1 MRNSSRTGI
10 ALCWLALLAVGC
22 GAESD
27 AALDETSAGSNQSE
41 LRGDDSS
48 GDAASN
54 EGGGDASPAQPT
66 DPDAPVACTL
76 ISEVADGVCGRPDSD
91 PCRLQDP
98 DCSADAQGEGY
109 DCDLS
114 QVLCRRAEP
123 ECAAGEVPT
132 VLGSCYGPCVPADQ
146 CKPAEEPGG
155 VACLLFIEESDGV
168 CSRPAD
174 DPCKAQDPDCSLD
187 EPTVCALFIEESDG
201 VCSRSPDD
209 PCKAQDP
216 DCSLDEPTVCALFI
230 EESDGVCSR
239 SPDDPCKAQD
249 PDCSLDEPVACLLYI
264 EAPDG
269 VCSRPADDP
278 CRAQDPECTS
288 AAGPTAC
295 AAFIEAPDGVCSRPA
310 DDPCKGQDPEC
321 I

>member
-1 MRNSSRTGI
+1 VLMRNSSRTGI
-10 ALCWLALLAVGC
+10 ALCWLALAAVGC
-22 GAESD
+22 GAAESD
-27 AALDETSAGSNQSE
+27 STELEDTSAGSSQAE
-41 LRGDDSS
+41 LRGDDSA
-48 GDAASN
+48 DAASN
-54 EGGGDASPAQPT
+54 AGGGSASSTPPT

-91 PCRLQDP
+91 PCRFQDP
-98 DCSADAQGEGY
+98 DCSADAGGEGY
-109 DCDLS
+109 DCDVS
-114 QVLCRRAEP
+114 QVLCRRAAP
-123 ECAAGEVPT
+123 ECAEGEVPT
-132 VLGSCYGPCVPADQ
+132 VLGRCYGPCVPADQ
-146 CKPAEEPGG
+146 CRAAE
-155 VACLLFIEESDGV
+155 
-168 CSRPAD
+168 
-174 DPCKAQDPDCSLD
+174 DPV
-187 EPTVCALFIEESDG
+187 VCALFIEESDG

-288 AAGPTAC
+288 AAGPTVC